1 MFMFYIL
8 VVVGGRNSKTVF
20 RDVLAINLKT
30 GKTKSVE
37 LNQPIFRYFDDVL
50 ISQEFLLIFNNCF
63 KHCQSIS
70 L

>member
-37 LNQPIFRYFDDVL
+37 LDQPVFRYFDDV
-50 ISQEFLLIFNNCF
+50 SYHKNFF
-63 KHCQSIS
+63 
-70 L
+70 